1 MKGSSFL
8 FFSHNMA
15 LYPHFGSTDTGDQQ
29 VAHGNQ
35 NTHAQAQDP
44 EGGFP
49 QAELSDFLDY
59 GGSRVYKAE
68 KQSKPLGQDQ

>member
-1 MKGSSFL
+1 
-8 FFSHNMA
+8 MA
-15 LYPHFGSTDTGDQQ
+15 LYPHVGSSDTGDQQ

-44 EGGFP
+44 EGGFR

-59 GGSRVYKAE
+59 GGSRVY
-68 KQSKPLGQDQ
+68 